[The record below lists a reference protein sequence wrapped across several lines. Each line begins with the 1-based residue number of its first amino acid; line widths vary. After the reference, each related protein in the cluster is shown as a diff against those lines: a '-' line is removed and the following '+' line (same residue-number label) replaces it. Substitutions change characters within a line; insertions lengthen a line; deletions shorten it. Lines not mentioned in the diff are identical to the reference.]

1 MICEKILGKLTDGE
15 FSGKKVDYVDI
26 HWDEAFKKLHRKTS
40 QGGTELGIR
49 LDDSVL
55 TRGLNQDDV
64 LAVEGDTVYA
74 VNIPPCEVI
83 VVTVDEHHPHMVAK
97 VCYEIGN
104 RHAPLFW
111 GAKEGTFITPYNHI
125 ILATAVGIENSS
137 SIPVIRFILFGN
149 SRCPIPQAAAGI
161 AI

>member
-1 MICEKILGKLTDGE
+1 M
-15 FSGKKVDYVDI
+15 
-26 HWDEAFKKLHRKTS
+26 
-40 QGGTELGIR
+40 
-49 LDDSVL
+49 L

-111 GAKEGTFITPYNHI
+111 GAKEGTFITPYNEPMQVMLDKLHGVSTEVKESKLDFDRRI
-125 ILATAVGIENSS
+125 SASVHSHTH
-137 SIPVIRFILFGN
+137 
-149 SRCPIPQAAAGI
+149 
-161 AI
+161 

>member
-1 MICEKILGKLTDGE
+1 MICEKILGKVKDEE

-26 HWDEAFKKLHRKTS
+26 QWDEAFKKLHRKVS
-40 QGGTELGIR
+40 QGGKEVGIR

-64 LAVEGDTVYA
+64 LAVEGDAVLA
-74 VNIPPCEVI
+74 VNIPPCEAI
-83 VVTVDEHHPHMVAK
+83 IIHIDEHHSHMVAK

-111 GAKEGTFITPYNHI
+111 GEEEGTFVTPYNEPMKVMLEKLHGVKVEVKDYKLDFDRRI
-125 ILATAVGIENSS
+125 SASVHSHTH
-137 SIPVIRFILFGN
+137 
-149 SRCPIPQAAAGI
+149 
-161 AI
+161 

>member
-1 MICEKILGKLTDGE
+1 MICEKILGKLTDGV

-83 VVTVDEHHPHMVAK
+83 VVTVDEHHPHMVARCATK
-97 VCYEIGN
+97 SETVMHHCSGVRKRELSSHHITN
-104 RHAPLFW
+104 RC
-111 GAKEGTFITPYNHI
+111 G
-125 ILATAVGIENSS
+125 
-137 SIPVIRFILFGN
+137 
-149 SRCPIPQAAAGI
+149 
-161 AI
+161 

>member
-55 TRGLNQDDV
+55 TRG
-64 LAVEGDTVYA
+64 
-74 VNIPPCEVI
+74 
-83 VVTVDEHHPHMVAK
+83 
-97 VCYEIGN
+97 
-104 RHAPLFW
+104 
-111 GAKEGTFITPYNHI
+111 
-125 ILATAVGIENSS
+125 
-137 SIPVIRFILFGN
+137 
-149 SRCPIPQAAAGI
+149 
-161 AI
+161 

>member
-1 MICEKILGKLTDGE
+1 MICEKILGKVKDEE

-40 QGGTELGIR
+40 AGGVEIGIR

-64 LAVEGDTVYA
+64 LAVEGNTVFA
-74 VNIPPCEVI
+74 VNIPPCKAII
-83 VVTVDEHHPHMVAK
+83 VHIDEHHLHMVAK

-104 RHAPLFW
+104 RHAPLLW
-111 GAKEGTFITPYNHI
+111 GDEEGTFITPYNEPMRVMLDKLHGVRTEVKDVKLDFDRRI
-125 ILATAVGIENSS
+125 SASVHSHTH
-137 SIPVIRFILFGN
+137 
-149 SRCPIPQAAAGI
+149 
-161 AI
+161 

>member
-1 MICEKILGKLTDGE
+1 MICEKILGKLTDEE

-83 VVTVDEHHPHMVAK
+83 VVTVDKHHPHMVAK

-111 GAKEGTFITPYNHI
+111 GAEEGNFITPYNEPMKVMLDKLHGVY
-125 ILATAVGIENSS
+125 TEVK
-137 SIPVIRFILFGN
+137 
-149 SRCPIPQAAAGI
+149 
-161 AI
+161 

>member
-97 VCYEIGN
+97 VCYEIGRRRIMPCCRESADWRMN
-104 RHAPLFW
+104 FRFRHWMQMLYMMYF
-111 GAKEGTFITPYNHI
+111 F
-125 ILATAVGIENSS
+125 S
-137 SIPVIRFILFGN
+137 
-149 SRCPIPQAAAGI
+149 
-161 AI
+161 

>member
-1 MICEKILGKLTDGE
+1 MICEKILGKLTDGV

-74 VNIPPCEVI
+74 VNIPPCRGDRSHCRRTSSTYGGKGVLRNRKPSCT
-83 VVTVDEHHPHMVAK
+83 TVLGCERGNFHHT
-97 VCYEIGN
+97 I
-104 RHAPLFW
+104 
-111 GAKEGTFITPYNHI
+111 
-125 ILATAVGIENSS
+125 
-137 SIPVIRFILFGN
+137 
-149 SRCPIPQAAAGI
+149 
-161 AI
+161 

>member
-1 MICEKILGKLTDGE
+1 MICEKILGKLTDGV

-104 RHAPLFW
+104 EPMRVMLDKLH
-111 GAKEGTFITPYNHI
+111 GVSTEVKESKLDFDRRISASVHSHTH
-125 ILATAVGIENSS
+125 
-137 SIPVIRFILFGN
+137 
-149 SRCPIPQAAAGI
+149 
-161 AI
+161 

>member
-111 GAKEGTFITPYNHI
+111 GAKEGTFITPYNEPMRVMLDKLHGVSTELKESKLDFDRRI
-125 ILATAVGIENSS
+125 SASVHSHTH
-137 SIPVIRFILFGN
+137 
-149 SRCPIPQAAAGI
+149 
-161 AI
+161 